1 MNVIIVGAGKVGS
14 YLTSQLSDEGH
25 NILVIEKNKDVL
37 ERLLSQNDVM
47 GILGDGRDIDV
58 LNEANVNE
66 CDAFIAMTYNDD
78 VNLISSM
85 IAKKNGS

>member
-14 YLTSQLSDEGH
+14 YLTSKLSDEGH

-37 ERLLSQNDVM
+37 ERLLASNDVM
-47 GILGDGRDIDV
+47 GILGDGRDLAV
-58 LNEANVNE
+58 LDEANVDE
-66 CDAFIAMTYNDD
+66 CDAFIAMTFNDD

-85 IAKKNGS
+85 IAK